1 MKRIAIFAVVL
12 LAACEK
18 PQNTQKI
25 TRKQAVES
33 ARDAAQDAF
42 NSLSAE
48 LAAAIAEGGPVL
60 AIPVCSSKAGGLIRQ
75 VADRRQVEM
84 IRLTDKPRN
93 PNNLAKDADAK
104 AINLFRETHGQ
115 GEKLA
120 PAVESS
126 DDESLIVRIPI
137 TISAPLCLQCHGN
150 ESDVSPETL
159 VAIRQTYPDDKATGY
174 RLGDLRGIWRI
185 RLPVAD

>member
-1 MKRIAIFAVVL
+1 MKKIAILAVVL

-18 PQNTQKI
+18 PGNTHRI
-25 TRKQAVES
+25 TREQAVES

-48 LAAAIAEGGPVL
+48 LSAAIAEGGPVH
-60 AIPVCSSKAGGLIRQ
+60 AIPVCSGKAETLIRQ
-75 VADRRQVEM
+75 VADRSQVEM

-93 PNNLAKDADAK
+93 PNHLAKDADAK
-104 AINLFRETHGQ
+104 VLNLFREKLGQ
-115 GEKLA
+115 GGKLA
-120 PAVESS
+120 PMVEVSE
-126 DDESLIVRIPI
+126 DESMIVRIPI

-150 ESDVSPETL
+150 ESDISPETL
-159 VAIRQTYPDDKATGY
+159 AAIRQTYPDDKASGY
-174 RLGDLRGIWRI
+174 RLGDLRGIWRV